1 MGIRRRIT
9 DADWAGAHQREPWS
23 GPTSQWGE
31 DVNTRLDA
39 MELMQKEL
47 IDHVRKNNELGDE
60 ILGLFRKSK
69 RLGLALI
76 AVLAFLGYS
85 GLVAIWD
92 WLQKHIR

>member
-1 MGIRRRIT
+1 MTIRRRIT
-9 DADWAGAHQREPWS
+9 DDDWAGAHQREPWA

-31 DVNTRLDA
+31 DVNMRLDA

-47 IDHVRKNNELGDE
+47 IEHVRKNNELGDE
-60 ILGLFRKSK
+60 ILALFRKSK
-69 RLGLALI
+69 RLGLGLV